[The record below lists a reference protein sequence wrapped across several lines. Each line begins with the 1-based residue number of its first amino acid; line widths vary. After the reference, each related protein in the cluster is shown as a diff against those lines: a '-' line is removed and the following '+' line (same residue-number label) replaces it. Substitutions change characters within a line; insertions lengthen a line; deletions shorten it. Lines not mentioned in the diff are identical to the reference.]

1 MIYQITQVILMAN
14 DIKKLLNSLQKQPNF
29 SIMHF
34 SENEQF
40 INEIKEFC
48 KDECS
53 EYRVISFDKNNLIKL
68 NKYSDNIT
76 KIQYLDPLKKKYSM
90 HGKFYDYIFVNS
102 LYKDRETFFKRV
114 YSALK
119 NGALMFIFL
128 EKNKREKAYKIES
141 ELIENNYVATSLI
154 DLDEYLIISAKKMHG
169 WGS

>member
-1 MIYQITQVILMAN
+1 MENSIN
-14 DIKKLLNSLQKQPNF
+14 KLLNSLHKVPNF

-34 SENEQF
+34 SENKQF

-48 KDECS
+48 KEDCS
-53 EYRVISFDKNNLIKL
+53 EYRVISFDKENSIKL

-76 KIQYLDPLKKKYSM
+76 KIQYIEPLRKRYSM
-90 HGKFYDYIFVNS
+90 HGKFYDYIFVSS
-102 LYKDRETFFKRV
+102 LYNDREAFFKKV

-128 EKNKREKAYKIES
+128 EKNEREKAYKIES

-154 DLDEYLIISAKKMHG
+154 DLDKHLIVSAKKMHG